1 MSMRKNLCRTAAAVA
16 ALVFVTGS
24 SVPAT
29 AGVLADE
36 KTKQKKQARELD
48 DVFKRWLKEDVV
60 YIISPE
66 EKKAFEKLQ
75 TDEER
80 EQFIEAF
87 WRRRDPDPDT
97 PDNPTREEHY
107 RRIAYAN
114 ERFTSGIPG
123 WKTDRGR
130 IYIAWGKPDSID
142 SHPTGSQYQ
151 RPYWQGGGTT
161 TTYAFETW
169 WYRWLPGV
177 GDNIEIEFVDRSGTG
192 EYSIARSPDEKDAL
206 LYVGNAGPTEWEQ
219 LGLAQR
225 GERPAYGTGYYPYA
239 PNNRSQFDI
248 LNTIAELER
257 GPGGNQKFDSLT
269 LLIDDPKIEQNAL
282 PFAVRAD
289 FYKIS
294 ERDVATAV
302 TMQIDHKD
310 LAFENKGGIYNA
322 TVNVEAIITQL
333 SGQRSGR
340 FQEVISTPS
349 YGESNFTVGQQ
360 QVSAFQKMLALAPGH
375 YKIDVIAR
383 DVTSGKTGIIH
394 QSFVVPK
401 YEDSKL
407 SMSTLVLASKIGS
420 NDGRG
425 GSSQFTVGRFKV
437 IPNPSNT
444 FKVGHPL
451 GIFMQVYDAQMDQ
464 TTLKPAVD
472 IEYVVLKDGAEVAR
486 VKGDL
491 SGDMTDLSGSQMA
504 VAQVIPTD
512 ALAPGSYTLKVTVT
526 DRVAQKT
533 LTPEVN
539 FTVVQ

>member
-1 MSMRKNLCRTAAAVA
+1 MSTSISTLRTAVALA
-16 ALVFVTGS
+16 ALVLVTGTA
-24 SVPAT
+24 VPVNA
-29 AGVLADE
+29 ADDKPE
-36 KTKQKKQARELD
+36 KKKQTRELD

-66 EKKAFEKLQ
+66 ERKAFDKLQ

-114 ERFTSGIPG
+114 QHFTSGIPG

-130 IYIAWGKPDSID
+130 TYIAWGKPDSIE
-142 SHPTGSQYQ
+142 SNPTGSQYT
-151 RPYWQGGGTT
+151 RPYWQGGGST
-161 TTYAFETW
+161 TTYAFEVW

-192 EYSIARSPDEKDAL
+192 EYKIARSPDEKDAL

-225 GERPAYGTGYYPYA
+225 SERPAYSTGYYPNA
-239 PNNRSQFDI
+239 PYNKTQFAMI
-248 LNTIAELER
+248 EQLAALER
-257 GPGGNQKFDSLT
+257 GPGDSQKFSSMT

-282 PFAVRAD
+282 PFSVRAD

-294 ERDVATAV
+294 ERDVATAI
-302 TMQIDHKD
+302 TLQLEHGD
-310 LAFENKGGIYNA
+310 LAFENKGGVYSA

-333 SGQRSGR
+333 SGRRSGR
-340 FQEVISTPS
+340 FQEVISTPN
-349 YGESNFTVGQQ
+349 YGEENFTVGQQ
-360 QVSAFQKMLALAPGH
+360 QKSAFQKMVALEPGH

-383 DVTSGKTGIIH
+383 DTTSGKTGIIH

-401 YEDSKL
+401 YEESKL
-407 SMSTLVLASKIGS
+407 STSTLVLASRLEE
-420 NDGRG
+420 NTNRG
-425 GSSQFTVGRFKV
+425 VSTQFAVGRFKV
-437 IPNPSNT
+437 IPNASNT
-444 FKVGHPL
+444 FKVGQPVNV
-451 GIFMQVYDAQMDQ
+451 FMQVYDAQMDQ

-472 IEYVVLKDGAEVAR
+472 IEYVVLKDGKEVAR
-486 VKGDL
+486 VAADASGNLYDL
-491 SGDMTDLSGSQMA
+491 SGTQMA
-504 VAQVIPTD
+504 VGQVIPTD
-512 ALAPGSYTLKVTVT
+512 AFAPGNYKLQVRVT

-533 LTPEVN
+533 LTPEVD
-539 FTVVQ
+539 FTIID